1 MLAVA
6 VKLLLGLMLG
16 VMEGLVVSLVLREL
30 VTLGL
35 EDKLMLVL

>member
-16 VMEGLVVSLVLREL
+16 VMEGLVVSLVLGEL